1 MPVDPLK
8 DITLDLSSEISIEDT
23 LRKRDEGVDLDSTI
37 VIGDIDGGTMFDD
50 ISRSPK
56 KGTPQVSQEE
66 LEDLMTSVKLKHR
79 ADVDAVMLE
88 QAAYKRIIR
97 GLVRKLKVQ
106 KSEIDKK
113 DLKLQEL
120 AKFKQQTANLTQLNA
135 KVTADLSFYR

>member
-1 MPVDPLK
+1 M
-8 DITLDLSSEISIEDT
+8 
-23 LRKRDEGVDLDSTI
+23 DLDSTI

-66 LEDLMTSVKLKHR
+66 LEDLMTQVKLKHR

-97 GLVRKLKVQ
+97 GLVRKLKIQ
-106 KSEIDKK
+106 KAEIDKK
-113 DLKLQEL
+113 DLKLHEL
-120 AKFKQQTANLTQLNA
+120 AKF
-135 KVTADLSFYR
+135 

>member
-1 MPVDPLK
+1 MVFSDAQSNRPSVPDPLK
-8 DITLDLSSEISIEDT
+8 DITLDLSSEISVEDN
-23 LRKRDEGVDLDSTI
+23 LRKKDEGVDLDSTI

-66 LEDLMTSVKLKHR
+66 LEDLMTQVKLKHR

-97 GLVRKLKVQ
+97 GLVRKLKIQ
-106 KSEIDKK
+106 KAEIDKK
-113 DLKLQEL
+113 DLKLHEL
-120 AKFKQQTANLTQLNA
+120 AKF
-135 KVTADLSFYR
+135 